1 MTSENFFDYFDT
13 NGNLKSTVSGDLT
26 FKNEFSSIVPS
37 ITINKGITINSDQ
50 AILKNMGIK
59 ITAANVVLDGL
70 TFISDTSVGD
80 LIYVGASDATLTNL
94 DISYSVGD
102 EDAIA
107 INIDGADNVEIT
119 DSTIF
124 FESTVSDDSKDA
136 IAINVFD
143 AIDILIDG
151 NNITTRLPGLYAQNY
166 DGDYML
172 MGLTTVNPIKF
183 KEVDGLVYS
192 NNIQDSSINK
202 CTASY
207 PTAQS
212 MFIVGCNDIN
222 ILNNDFSMIDTVTP
236 VGTNIYLYAFT
247 VGFTIASNIKGNN
260 FNIFTNGGGAEAG
273 TAYAIQVVK
282 ANLNIT
288 GNEIIS
294 KSNGPNLGIYAASMM
309 GEDSNLYISDNFI
322 NVTGLATSA
331 STGWGLVSGIE
342 IQNGIGQIYNNTIY
356 TYNTADYDENNY
368 LYGVSYAQWMTGQRS
383 LDVRDNVIVQKVS
396 MQYQS

>member
-222 ILNNDFSMIDTVTP
+222 ILNNDFSTIDTVTP

-247 VGFTIASNIKGNN
+247 VGFTTASNIKGNN

-282 ANLNIT
+282 ADLNIT

-331 STGWGLVSGIE
+331 SHWMGISFR
-342 IQNGIGQIYNNTIY
+342 Y
-356 TYNTADYDENNY
+356 
-368 LYGVSYAQWMTGQRS
+368 
-383 LDVRDNVIVQKVS
+383 
-396 MQYQS
+396 

>member
-1 MTSENFFDYFDT
+1 
-13 NGNLKSTVSGDLT
+13 
-26 FKNEFSSIVPS
+26 
-37 ITINKGITINSDQ
+37 
-50 AILKNMGIK
+50 
-59 ITAANVVLDGL
+59 
-70 TFISDTSVGD
+70 
-80 LIYVGASDATLTNL
+80 
-94 DISYSVGD
+94 
-102 EDAIA
+102 
-107 INIDGADNVEIT
+107 
-119 DSTIF
+119 
-124 FESTVSDDSKDA
+124 
-136 IAINVFD
+136 
-143 AIDILIDG
+143 
-151 NNITTRLPGLYAQNY
+151 
-166 DGDYML
+166 
-172 MGLTTVNPIKF
+172 
-183 KEVDGLVYS
+183 
-192 NNIQDSSINK
+192 
-202 CTASY
+202 
-207 PTAQS
+207 
-212 MFIVGCNDIN
+212 
-222 ILNNDFSMIDTVTP
+222 MIDTVTP

-247 VGFTIASNIKGNN
+247 VGFTTASNIKGNN

-282 ANLNIT
+282 ADLNIT

>member
-1 MTSENFFDYFDT
+1 MKLNKIAIISLLLLAIITFGAVSAAEDVTADDSAVLDNVNLNADGDIAINDAVTDVNLDGDVGDDAIGDMDNSNIINDSKDLLSSSKLGDDAQVVTSENFFDYFDT

-207 PTAQS
+207 LQHNPCS
-212 MFIVGCNDIN
+212 
-222 ILNNDFSMIDTVTP
+222 
-236 VGTNIYLYAFT
+236 
-247 VGFTIASNIKGNN
+247 
-260 FNIFTNGGGAEAG
+260 
-273 TAYAIQVVK
+273 
-282 ANLNIT
+282 
-288 GNEIIS
+288 
-294 KSNGPNLGIYAASMM
+294 
-309 GEDSNLYISDNFI
+309 
-322 NVTGLATSA
+322 
-331 STGWGLVSGIE
+331 
-342 IQNGIGQIYNNTIY
+342 
-356 TYNTADYDENNY
+356 
-368 LYGVSYAQWMTGQRS
+368 
-383 LDVRDNVIVQKVS
+383 
-396 MQYQS
+396 

>member
-1 MTSENFFDYFDT
+1 MYCK
-13 NGNLKSTVSGDLT
+13 L
-26 FKNEFSSIVPS
+26 
-37 ITINKGITINSDQ
+37 
-50 AILKNMGIK
+50 
-59 ITAANVVLDGL
+59 
-70 TFISDTSVGD
+70 
-80 LIYVGASDATLTNL
+80 
-94 DISYSVGD
+94 
-102 EDAIA
+102 
-107 INIDGADNVEIT
+107 
-119 DSTIF
+119 
-124 FESTVSDDSKDA
+124 
-136 IAINVFD
+136 
-143 AIDILIDG
+143 
-151 NNITTRLPGLYAQNY
+151 
-166 DGDYML
+166 
-172 MGLTTVNPIKF
+172 
-183 KEVDGLVYS
+183 
-192 NNIQDSSINK
+192 
-202 CTASY
+202 

-247 VGFTIASNIKGNN
+247 VGFTTASNIKGNN

-282 ANLNIT
+282 ADLNIT